1 MAPKI
6 TDPNSFLT
14 GLVSKRGKSDL
25 YGVYLTSVNV
35 IADALEDY
43 GYQVSSEKVGSELKT
58 LISKEEQDWNSL
70 LVETRIDEEQIIY
83 PISFIRNGEP
93 YTVFFACEGNEM
105 SCMVFIPTLLV
116 NEFVTEITFFQHLL
130 RYVARFAG
138 KTPTTIRFTLGAV
151 TMEWEDMVNQGHAQ
165 EVEMSW

>member
-1 MAPKI
+1 
-6 TDPNSFLT
+6 
-14 GLVSKRGKSDL
+14 
-25 YGVYLTSVNV
+25 
-35 IADALEDY
+35 
-43 GYQVSSEKVGSELKT
+43 
-58 LISKEEQDWNSL
+58 
-70 LVETRIDEEQIIY
+70 
-83 PISFIRNGEP
+83 
-93 YTVFFACEGNEM
+93 
-105 SCMVFIPTLLV
+105 MVFIPTLLV